1 MFGKFNIA
9 DALRQYGINPCT
21 IVEGRNAD
29 AQFPFSDWNKE
40 QLKQVNHLVD
50 HIYSGFVQK
59 VGPATFQ
66 MPLLG
71 SQRDRIQSE
80 TGPCSLPAAAGRRA
94 VCPLAFTLL
103 VLGFLYI
110 LRVTLHA
117 MPALTEDPLSSS
129 TALL

>member
-50 HIYSGFVQK
+50 HIYTGFVQK
-59 VGPATFQ
+59 VVHQHPCCLDAIAHTLFVA
-66 MPLLG
+66 LG
-71 SQRDRIQSE
+71 YASYMQ
-80 TGPCSLPAAAGRRA
+80 
-94 VCPLAFTLL
+94 
-103 VLGFLYI
+103 
-110 LRVTLHA
+110 LRVL
-117 MPALTEDPLSSS
+117 MVCRV
-129 TALL
+129 

>member
-59 VGPATFQ
+59 VSPVTSTYTSLRQADCT
-66 MPLLG
+66 L
-71 SQRDRIQSE
+71 
-80 TGPCSLPAAAGRRA
+80 TGL
-94 VCPLAFTLL
+94 
-103 VLGFLYI
+103 
-110 LRVTLHA
+110 
-117 MPALTEDPLSSS
+117 DQ
-129 TALL
+129 

>member
-59 VGPATFQ
+59 VSPHFQ
-66 MPLLG
+66 MHVFE
-71 SQRDRIQSE
+71 I
-80 TGPCSLPAAAGRRA
+80 TTK
-94 VCPLAFTLL
+94 VFLL
-103 VLGFLYI
+103 VLISEVFCQLHVI
-110 LRVTLHA
+110 LQLIVGSRASRSMASRL
-117 MPALTEDPLSSS
+117 PAQGDITHPEV
-129 TALL
+129 